1 MGLFSSLVSL
11 PLAPARGVVWA
22 AEKVRE
28 EAEREYYDPG
38 TIRRQLEEVAEAR
51 EAGALDDAEAD
62 ALEEAL
68 VARLVESN
76 HRRRQGGRP

>member
-1 MGLFSSLVSL
+1 VGLFGALLGL
-11 PLAPARGVVWA
+11 PLAPVRGVVWVA
-22 AEKVRE
+22 DKVRE

-38 TIRRQLEEVAEAR
+38 NIRRQLEQVAEAR
-51 EAGALDDAEAD
+51 ENGTIDDTEAD

-76 HRRRQGGRP
+76 RRRRQGR

>member
-1 MGLFSSLVSL
+1 VGLFGALLGL
-11 PLAPARGVVWA
+11 PLAPVRGVVWVA
-22 AEKVRE
+22 DKVRE

-38 TIRRQLEEVAEAR
+38 NIRRQLEQVAEAR
-51 EAGALDDAEAD
+51 ENGAIDDAEAD

-76 HRRRQGGRP
+76 RRRRQGR

>member
-1 MGLFSSLVSL
+1 MGLIRALVSL
-11 PLAPARGVVWA
+11 PLAPVRGVVWI

-38 TIRRQLEEVAEAR
+38 TIRRQLDEVAAAR
-51 EAGALDDAEAD
+51 EQGVIDDAEAD

-68 VARLVESN
+68 VARLVEAN
-76 HRRRQGGRP
+76 RRRREGGPP